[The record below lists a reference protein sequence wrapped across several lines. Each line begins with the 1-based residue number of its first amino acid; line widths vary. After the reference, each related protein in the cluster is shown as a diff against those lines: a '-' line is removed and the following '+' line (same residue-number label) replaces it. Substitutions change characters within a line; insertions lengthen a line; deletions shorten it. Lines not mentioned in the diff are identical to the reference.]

1 MDPKEMRA
9 LLRLMKSE
17 GVAEFTLKGKEEDL
31 TVRFAGVGVAQT
43 VVMPPAPVQAAAPSA
58 TPTSA
63 AAARPAGDQKSI
75 KSPIV
80 GTFYRSASPDAAPY
94 VAVGDRIRKG
104 QVVCIVEAMKL
115 MNQIEADVE
124 GVVAEILVD
133 NAQPVQFGQELI
145 RLTPA

>member
-17 GVAEFTLKGKEEDL
+17 GVAEFTLKGKDEDL

-43 VVMPPAPVQAAAPSA
+43 VALPVALPPALAPAVAVDSV
-58 TPTSA
+58 P
-63 AAARPAGDQKSI
+63 AARPANPGKSI
-75 KSPIV
+75 KSPLV
-80 GTFYRSASPDAAPY
+80 GTFYRSASPDAPPY

-115 MNQIEADVE
+115 MNQIEADVD
-124 GVVAEILVD
+124 GVVAEILID

-145 RLTPA
+145 RLSPG

>member
-9 LLRLMKSE
+9 LLKLMKSE
-17 GVAEFTLKGKEEDL
+17 GVGEFTLKTAEDEL
-31 TVRFAGVGVAQT
+31 TVRFGAGSVVISPAVALAPSS
-43 VVMPPAPVQAAAPSA
+43 VAAVASAPVRSGPEH
-58 TPTSA
+58 
-63 AAARPAGDQKSI
+63 KSI

-80 GTFYRSASPDAAPY
+80 GTFYRSPSPDAPSY
-94 VAVGDRIRKG
+94 VAVGDKIRKG

-133 NAQPVQFGQELI
+133 NGQPVQFGQELI
-145 RLTPA
+145 RLIPG